1 MAPLCAL
8 SCGVADHRRGPEAG
22 LMPESGAVKS
32 EPARGTVNVGRAAG
46 GVMARSAD
54 GRAAPAR
61 AALARAA

>member
-8 SCGVADHRRGPEAG
+8 SCGVADHRRGPEARP
-22 LMPESGAVKS
+22 MPESGAVKS
-32 EPARGTVNVGRAAG
+32 EPTRGTVSGGRVAG

-61 AALARAA
+61 AAPARAA